1 MEQKVTI
8 PELIRLMKSDD
19 SRFAKPTPVDGMP
32 DMVFACS
39 FEETGVDNP
48 LISEI
53 VTKCPVDLSEFWRI
67 ARSAKLFED
76 TVYGQWGLLILD
88 PASAVAATEKFRS
101 RRFRDYILGDLVVG
115 RLIGDSD
122 LLIVRCDPASSDFG
136 SILVATPIDPR
147 DNWHSISESFA
158 DFLDTYIQAGG
169 DKYWARS

>member
-1 MEQKVTI
+1 MTI

-76 TVYGQWGLLILD
+76 TVYGQWGLSILD
-88 PASAVAATEKFRS
+88 PASAVAATEKFRA

-115 RLIGDSD
+115 RFIGDSD

-136 SILVATPIDPR
+136 SIVVATPIDPR

>member
-115 RLIGDSD
+115 RFIGDSD